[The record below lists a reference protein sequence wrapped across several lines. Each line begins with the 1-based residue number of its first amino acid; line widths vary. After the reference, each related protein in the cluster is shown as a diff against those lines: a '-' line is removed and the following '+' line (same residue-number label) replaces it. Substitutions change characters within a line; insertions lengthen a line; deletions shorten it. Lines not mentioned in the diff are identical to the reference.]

1 MIIGY
6 DGKRAIQNNT
16 GLGNYSRLLVEL
28 LAREYPDNSYR
39 LYAPRLTD
47 NPRMKPLLE
56 LPNGSV
62 ATPQTGFGHRF
73 PALWRTGAGI
83 TAQMRRDG
91 IGLFHG
97 LSGEL
102 PLNIA
107 SARVPSV
114 VTIHDIIFRRCP
126 ATYALPDRLIYD
138 YKFRTAC
145 RNATRIMAIS
155 ECTRRD
161 IVNDYG
167 IDPEKIDVVYQGC
180 DAQFHRTPDA
190 AEIARVKALYG
201 IIRPYIICVGSVE
214 ERKNQIMAVRGLR
227 DISSEFDLVIVGR
240 RTAYA
245 RTIDSFASTYGLTDR
260 VKFIENALF
269 SHLPALYAG
278 AFCSSYT
285 SRYEGFGIPVI
296 ESLSVGTPVVV
307 ATGSCL
313 EEAGGPH
320 TPAVDPDDVEQWIFT
335 IREMINY
342 PDVRKKIAEAGR
354 QYVQRFNNT
363 GMAQGVME
371 CYRRAIRD
379 YGNN

>member
-1 MIIGY
+1 M
-6 DGKRAIQNNT
+6 
-16 GLGNYSRLLVEL
+16 
-28 LAREYPDNSYR
+28 
-39 LYAPRLTD
+39 
-47 NPRMKPLLE
+47 
-56 LPNGSV
+56 
-62 ATPQTGFGHRF
+62 
-73 PALWRTGAGI
+73 
-83 TAQMRRDG
+83 
-91 IGLFHG
+91 
-97 LSGEL
+97 
-102 PLNIA
+102 
-107 SARVPSV
+107 
-114 VTIHDIIFRRCP
+114 
-126 ATYALPDRLIYD
+126 
-138 YKFRTAC
+138 
-145 RNATRIMAIS
+145 
-155 ECTRRD
+155 
-161 IVNDYG
+161 NDYG
-167 IDPEKIDVVYQGC
+167 IDPSKIDVVYQGC

-201 IIRPYIICVGSVE
+201 ITRPYIICVGSVE

-227 DISSEFDLVIVGR
+227 DISSELDLVIVGR

-342 PDVRKKIAEAGR
+342 PDVRKKIADAGR
-354 QYVQRFNNT
+354 RYVQRFNNA
-363 GMAQGVME
+363 GMARGVME
-371 CYRRAIRD
+371 CYHRAID
-379 YGNN
+379 IHHNN

>member
-1 MIIGY
+1 M
-6 DGKRAIQNNT
+6 
-16 GLGNYSRLLVEL
+16 
-28 LAREYPDNSYR
+28 
-39 LYAPRLTD
+39 
-47 NPRMKPLLE
+47 
-56 LPNGSV
+56 
-62 ATPQTGFGHRF
+62 
-73 PALWRTGAGI
+73 
-83 TAQMRRDG
+83 
-91 IGLFHG
+91 
-97 LSGEL
+97 
-102 PLNIA
+102 
-107 SARVPSV
+107 
-114 VTIHDIIFRRCP
+114 
-126 ATYALPDRLIYD
+126 
-138 YKFRTAC
+138 
-145 RNATRIMAIS
+145 
-155 ECTRRD
+155 
-161 IVNDYG
+161 
-167 IDPEKIDVVYQGC
+167 
-180 DAQFHRTPDA
+180 
-190 AEIARVKALYG
+190 
-201 IIRPYIICVGSVE
+201 
-214 ERKNQIMAVRGLR
+214 
-227 DISSEFDLVIVGR
+227 
-240 RTAYA
+240 
-245 RTIDSFASTYGLTDR
+245 
-260 VKFIENALF
+260 KFIENALF